1 MLLRAHSPPRLPGN
15 DLVVV
20 DAITAEGYK
29 TRVMVEMLKAVGAK
43 KKALVVLAD
52 NDSRVVGSF
61 ANIEGVKT
69 AQTNTVNVYDVL
81 NADTLI
87 IAKGAAEKLQEVYA

>member
-1 MLLRAHSPPRLPGN
+1 MLLRAHSPPRLPATISI
-15 DLVVV
+15 VV

-29 TRVMVEMLKAVGAK
+29 TKVMVEMLKAVGAK

-52 NDSRVVGSF
+52 NDSKVVGSL

-69 AQTNTVNVYDVL
+69 AQYKYRQR
-81 NADTLI
+81 I
-87 IAKGAAEKLQEVYA
+87 